1 MGFDRSVKVRTG
13 PEGKRPIRAR
23 GASSLGRS
31 VEREE
36 LLEPCATDSNRSGE
50 RPIRV
55 RGASSRG
62 RGAEREQLVD
72 LSGVEPLTSTLP
84 V

>member
-13 PEGKRPIRAR
+13 LGGKRPIRAR

-36 LLEPCATDSNRSGE
+36 LLEPCATDSKRSGE
-50 RPIRV
+50 RLIRV
-55 RGASSRG
+55 RGANSLARS
-62 RGAEREQLVD
+62 AEREELVD